1 MKIIEYNTIPVEKEV
16 SFDMEHLKDIFEDI
30 TNDNCGKI
38 DDQEI
43 LDTISDSYIFS
54 EQEIKQIPKLY
65 NEWYSKDENCQC
77 REEIKRVLDDIYEK
91 YPNADVES
99 CINDYFDNL

>member
-91 YPNADVES
+91 YPNADIES

>member
-1 MKIIEYNTIPVEKEV
+1 MKIIEYNITPVEKEIP
-16 SFDMEHLKDIFEDI
+16 FDMEYLKDIFENI
-30 TNDNCGKI
+30 TNDNCGKV

-43 LDTISDSYIFS
+43 LDTISNSYIFS

-77 REEIKRVLDDIYEK
+77 REEVKRVLDDIYEK

-99 CINDYFDNL
+99 CINDYFG

>member
-1 MKIIEYNTIPVEKEV
+1 MKIIKYNTIPVEEEV
-16 SFDMEHLKDIFEDI
+16 PFDMEHLKNIFEDI
-30 TNDNCGKI
+30 TNDNCGKV

-77 REEIKRVLDDIYEK
+77 REEVKRVLDDIYEK

-99 CINDYFDNL
+99 CINDYFG

>member
-1 MKIIEYNTIPVEKEV
+1 MKIIEYNTIPIEKEV

-77 REEIKRVLDDIYEK
+77 REEVKRVLDDIYEK
-91 YPNADVES
+91 YSNADVES
-99 CINDYFDNL
+99 CINDYFNNL

>member
-1 MKIIEYNTIPVEKEV
+1 MKIIEYNVTPVEKEIP
-16 SFDMEHLKDIFEDI
+16 FDMEHLKDIFEDI
-30 TNDNCGKI
+30 TNDNCGKV

-43 LDTISDSYIFS
+43 LDTISDNYIFS

-77 REEIKRVLDDIYEK
+77 REEVKRVLDDIYEK

-99 CINDYFDNL
+99 CINDYFG

>member
-77 REEIKRVLDDIYEK
+77 REEVKRVLDDIYEK

-99 CINDYFDNL
+99 CINDYFG

>member
-1 MKIIEYNTIPVEKEV
+1 MKIIKYNTIPVEKEV
-16 SFDMEHLKDIFEDI
+16 SFNMEHLKDIFKDI

-91 YPNADVES
+91 YSNADVES
-99 CINDYFDNL
+99 CINDYFNNL

>member
-1 MKIIEYNTIPVEKEV
+1 MKIIKYNTIPVEEEV

-77 REEIKRVLDDIYEK
+77 REEVKRVLDDIYEK

-99 CINDYFDNL
+99 CINDYFNNL

>member
-1 MKIIEYNTIPVEKEV
+1 MKIIEYNAIPVEKEV
-16 SFDMEHLKDIFEDI
+16 SFDMEYLKDIFENI

-43 LDTISDSYIFS
+43 LDTISDNYIFS

-91 YPNADVES
+91 YSNADVES
-99 CINDYFDNL
+99 CINDYFNNL

>member
-77 REEIKRVLDDIYEK
+77 REEVKRVLDDIYEK

>member
-1 MKIIEYNTIPVEKEV
+1 MKIIEYNAIPVEKEV

-30 TNDNCGKI
+30 TNNNCGKV

-65 NEWYSKDENCQC
+65 NEWYSKDEFCQC
-77 REEIKRVLDDIYEK
+77 KEEVNKILDILCTKYSNEDIQT
-91 YPNADVES
+91 
-99 CINDYFDNL
+99 CIDQYFGR

>member
-1 MKIIEYNTIPVEKEV
+1 MKIIKYNTIPVEEEV
-16 SFDMEHLKDIFEDI
+16 SFDIEHLKDIFENI
-30 TNDNCGKI
+30 TNDNCGKV

-77 REEIKRVLDDIYEK
+77 REEVKRVLDDIYEK

-99 CINDYFDNL
+99 CISDYFG

>member
-1 MKIIEYNTIPVEKEV
+1 MKIIEYNAIPVEKEIP
-16 SFDMEHLKDIFEDI
+16 FDMEYLKNIFEDI
-30 TNDNCGKI
+30 TNDNCGKV

-77 REEIKRVLDDIYEK
+77 REEVKRVLDDIYEK

-99 CINDYFDNL
+99 CINDYFG

>member
-16 SFDMEHLKDIFEDI
+16 SFDMKHLKDIFEDI

>member
-1 MKIIEYNTIPVEKEV
+1 MKIIEYNAIPVEKEV
-16 SFDMEHLKDIFEDI
+16 SFDIEYLKDIFENI

-43 LDTISDSYIFS
+43 LDTISDNYIFS

-91 YPNADVES
+91 YSNADVES
-99 CINDYFDNL
+99 CINDYFNNL

>member
-30 TNDNCGKI
+30 TNNNCGKI

-77 REEIKRVLDDIYEK
+77 REEVKRVLDDIYEK

>member
-30 TNDNCGKI
+30 TNDNCGKV

-43 LDTISDSYIFS
+43 LDTISDNYIFS

-77 REEIKRVLDDIYEK
+77 REEVRRVLDDIYEK

-99 CINDYFDNL
+99 CINDYFG

>member
-30 TNDNCGKI
+30 TSDNCGKV

-65 NEWYSKDENCQC
+65 NE
-77 REEIKRVLDDIYEK
+77 
-91 YPNADVES
+91 
-99 CINDYFDNL
+99 